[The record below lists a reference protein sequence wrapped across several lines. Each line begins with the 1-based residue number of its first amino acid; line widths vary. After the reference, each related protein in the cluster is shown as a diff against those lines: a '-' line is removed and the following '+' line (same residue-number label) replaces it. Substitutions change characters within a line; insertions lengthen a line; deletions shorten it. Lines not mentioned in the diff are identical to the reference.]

1 MTRSVPAPVQTHI
14 RSPSR
19 TAAPISRVRAAMAQ
33 ENETILELG
42 VEEPNRTSVRPPGS
56 ARICRSWKITK
67 YSLRARRDLHHS
79 ALDNDTEGD
88 IFPERDQELSG
99 QGDDRRLLQTTAIA
113 QDAFFKP
120 QRERRL
126 RLMTQP

>member
-1 MTRSVPAPVQTHI
+1 
-14 RSPSR
+14 
-19 TAAPISRVRAAMAQ
+19 MAQ

-67 YSLRARRDLHHS
+67 CSLRARRSGDFHHS
-79 ALDNDTEGD
+79 ALDNEAEGD
-88 IFPERDQELSG
+88 IFPERDQELPR
-99 QGDDRRLLQTTAIA
+99 QGDDGRLLQPTAIA
-113 QDAFFKP
+113 LDAFFEP

-126 RLMTQP
+126 RLMTQPQPCELDERCSQS